1 MSLERRNSKLWF
13 FEDLY
18 SDTAYGFE
26 VSKIIVPRTKTK
38 YQELAILDTPRFG
51 KVFILDGIVQFTEED
66 EAIYHEIIT
75 HWPIFTH
82 PNPKNVLII
91 GGGDGGVLREVCKHK
106 NIKKI
111 YLVEIDSKV
120 IDASKKYLPKIA
132 NGAFADKRVKVY
144 CEDAA
149 KFVKKTREKFDVVI
163 MDTTDPIGP
172 AKSLFSAK
180 FMQNVYKILNDK
192 GILIRQAG
200 SVILQPYELRG
211 NWRQLEVIFGKNK
224 VKTLLISSTTYFGGP
239 FSLIAAIKG
248 NYNFDKF
255 LPQIKEKYIKSEI
268 NTLWYSDKIHKSV
281 QVLSPS
287 IKTMLDK
294 EKYGEE
300 IVIDLNNCPLPLFSK
315 IKEWAAKTCKAIN
328 MLAFG
333 KPMLS
338 NSEMKMNTSF
348 VQYIET
354 SAINYRQCGKIGCAN
369 IFTCAELPTNE
380 AIKFS
385 MDFLKIKNSVC
396 WYLPR
401 GSFGNI
407 KKLYKETRIFD
418 VKTNIGKPLKKEK
431 EYLPVLNNSK
441 KVFSPNFKNNSFNN
455 LSAFEL
461 VMDLYDCDYDSVAS
475 CEKVKKWAFD
485 FCKVA
490 DVRPIGKAK
499 APDFGHAKKK
509 TAGPSVTQFFDQGSN
524 ISHYS
529 ANWLAVLINIVSR
542 KKFNLKKAIRYTMK
556 FFKSKRAICWL
567 LPRGLSL
574 SAEKI
579 AQKTIIFEV
588 IDSD

>member
-1 MSLERRNSKLWF
+1 MSLEKRNNKLWF

-26 VSKIIVPRTKTK
+26 VSKIIVPPTKTR
-38 YQELAILDTPRFG
+38 YQELAVLDTPRFG
-51 KVFILDGIVQFTEED
+51 KVFVLDGIVQFTEED

-106 NIKKI
+106 NVKKI
-111 YLVEIDSKV
+111 YLVEIDAQVTK
-120 IDASKKYLPKIA
+120 ICKKYLPEISK
-132 NGAFADKRVKVY
+132 GAFKDPRVKVY
-144 CEDAA
+144 HLDAA
-149 KFVKKTREKFDVVI
+149 EFVKKIREKFDVVI

-172 AKSLFSAK
+172 AKSLFSAN

-211 NWRQLEVIFGKNK
+211 NWRQLEVIFGKNR

-239 FSLIAAIKG
+239 FSLITAIKG
-248 NYNFDKF
+248 NYNFENFSSGAK
-255 LPQIKEKYIKSEI
+255 KNYKKSKI
-268 NTLWYSDKIHKSV
+268 NTLWYSDKVYQSV
-281 QVLSPS
+281 QVIPSS

-300 IVIDLNNCPLPLFSK
+300 VVMDLNNCQLPSFLK
-315 IKEWAAKTCKAIN
+315 IKKWADKTCKAIN
-328 MLAFG
+328 MLVFG
-333 KPMLS
+333 EPMLS
-338 NSEMKMNTSF
+338 DLKMKMNTSF

-354 SAINYRQCGKIGCAN
+354 SAINYRQCEKIGCAN
-369 IFTCAELPTNE
+369 IFTCAELPTNK

-385 MDFLKIKNSVC
+385 MDFLKVKNSTC

-401 GSFGNI
+401 GSFKNI
-407 KKLYKETRIFD
+407 KELYKETKVFD
-418 VKTNIGKPLKKEK
+418 VKTNIVKPFKKEK

-441 KVFSPNFKNNSFNN
+441 KVFSSNFKNNFFNN
-455 LSAFEL
+455 LPAFEL
-461 VMDLYDCDYDSVAS
+461 VMDLYDCNYDSIAS

-490 DVRPIGKAK
+490 NVRPIGKAD

-509 TAGPSVTQFFDQGSN
+509 TAGPSVAQFFDQGSN

-529 ANWLAVLINIVSR
+529 ANWLAVFINIVSR
-542 KKFNLKKAIRYTMK
+542 KPFDLKAVIEYTMN
-556 FFKSKRAICWL
+556 FFKAGKAICWL
-567 LPRGLSL
+567 LPRGTGNN
-574 SAEKI
+574 AAKI
-579 AQKTIIFEV
+579 AKKTTIFEV
-588 IDSD
+588 IKK